1 MQTSWRLTRPVK
13 FTPQE
18 AECVQ
23 PLGRNRPPPVSSL
36 SLGVTLSPWV
46 ARASAPSGPRPR
58 PQPQGQRTGSPR
70 SRTASRPRHVLS
82 KSAPGHVI
90 SKNRNNRDVFTGK
103 KKKKKNLRAVR
114 GSLYPRR
121 TTVTAPSKARGHG
134 WGAVGAERESAP
146 RSTAP
151 TAITPSDPTRLPL
164 TNPSLSKRGPRGQR
178 R

>member
-1 MQTSWRLTRPVK
+1 MQTSWHLTRPVK

-46 ARASAPSGPRPR
+46 ARASTPSGPRPR

-70 SRTASRPRHVLS
+70 SGIASRPRHILS

-103 KKKKKNLRAVR
+103 KKKKKTLEQCADPFIHDGPR
-114 GSLYPRR
+114 SQPRR
-121 TTVTAPSKARGHG
+121 RLGDMDGVRSAQS
-134 WGAVGAERESAP
+134 ESLLPAP
-146 RSTAP
+146 RPPRPSHPA
-151 TAITPSDPTRLPL
+151 TPHDFP
-164 TNPSLSKRGPRGQR
+164 
-178 R
+178 